1 MKHPMTA
8 QDHEDTKKLGD
19 RIRELRL
26 KKGHASMEKFA
37 NEYDLPRVLLSNWEN
52 GKGNITYR
60 NLIKLT
66 QALEV
71 SLKEF
76 FEPFTK

>member
-8 QDHEDTKKLGD
+8 QEQDEMRNLGT
-19 RIRELRL
+19 RLKELRL
-26 KKGHASMEKFA
+26 KRGYTSMEKFA
-37 NEYDLPRVLLSNWEN
+37 LDHELPRVLLSNWES

-60 NLIKLT
+60 NLIKVT
-66 QALEV
+66 KALEI

-76 FEPFTK
+76 FEPFNK